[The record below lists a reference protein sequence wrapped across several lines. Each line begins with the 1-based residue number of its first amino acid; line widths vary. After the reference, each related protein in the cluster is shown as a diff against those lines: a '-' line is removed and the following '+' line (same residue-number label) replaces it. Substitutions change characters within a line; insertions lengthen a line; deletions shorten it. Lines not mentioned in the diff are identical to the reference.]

1 MAENCLAA
9 ARRPTST
16 EAGAITA
23 TSRAPAP
30 RISIIVVSY
39 NTREMTL
46 ACLRSVCTQTSQPFE
61 LIVVDNASSDGSAA
75 AIAREFP
82 DILLLAEK
90 TNHGFA
96 KANNIAADHA
106 VGEYILLLNPDTV
119 VLECAVDRLLAFA
132 KRNPEARIWGGR
144 TVFGDLS
151 LNPASCWGR
160 MTFWSLTSQ
169 TLGLSSIFRRS
180 MLFNPE
186 GYGGW
191 ARDNERRVDIVS
203 GCFLMIKRDFWTRLR
218 GFDLSFVMYG
228 EEADL
233 CLRAG
238 THGAQPM
245 ITPEAQIV
253 HYAGASERIR
263 SDKMIRLLK
272 AKLLLIR
279 RHFPTWQRPLA
290 LLFCRLYPLSRYWGT
305 RALRRDISVRTWEE
319 IWRRRAEWW
328 QGWPENG
335 QT

>member
-1 MAENCLAA
+1 
-9 ARRPTST
+9 
-16 EAGAITA
+16 
-23 TSRAPAP
+23 
-30 RISIIVVSY
+30 
-39 NTREMTL
+39 
-46 ACLRSVCTQTSQPFE
+46 

-75 AIAREFP
+75 AIARQFP
-82 DILLLAEK
+82 DIQLLVEK

-96 KANNIAADHA
+96 KANNIAAGHA
-106 VGEYILLLNPDTV
+106 IGEYLLLLNPDTV
-119 VLECAVDRLLAFA
+119 VLECAVDRLLEFA
-132 KRNPEARIWGGR
+132 KRNPAARIWGGR

-160 MTFWSLTSQ
+160 MTFWSLMSQ
-169 TLGLSSIFRRS
+169 TLGLSSMFRRS

-191 ARDNERRVDIVS
+191 ARDKERRVDIVS
-203 GCFLMIKRDFWTRLR
+203 GCFLMIKRDFWMRLR
-218 GFDLSFVMYG
+218 GFDSSFVMYG

-233 CLRAG
+233 CLRAS

-253 HYAGASERIR
+253 HHAGASEKVR

-290 LLFCRLYPLSRYWGT
+290 LMFYRLYPLTRYWGT
-305 RALRRDISVRTWEE
+305 RALRRDIAFHTWEE

-328 QGWPENG
+328 HGWPENG
-335 QT
+335 QTWSR